1 MNSCLW
7 EKHIKFTFVVPFPL
21 VNFEQR
27 ELLHVITKNL
37 GKPQMMLL
45 KSLELSYYLKDILL
59 KYIYMKLC
67 GDLLYCI

>member
-1 MNSCLW
+1 MNSCVCK
-7 EKHIKFTFVVPFPL
+7 KHIKLTFVVLFPL

-27 ELLHVITKNL
+27 QLLHVMTKNL
-37 GKPQMMLL
+37 GEPQMTLL

-67 GDLLYCI
+67 RALLY